1 MIFDRRQSTAE
12 YSPLVTGSS
21 WPKAALDFS
30 SFLGA

>member
-21 WPKAALDFS
+21 WPKAAVES
-30 SFLGA
+30 SGFDEI